1 MIDKVKGVVIEPN
14 GIAHSFGKCRMTL
27 DISDDETHDPIYDI
41 DEFYEQLGISF
52 ENTKGKSR

>member
-27 DISDDETHDPIYDI
+27 DISDDETHDP
-41 DEFYEQLGISF
+41 SF
-52 ENTKGKSR
+52 KIRQSHKKVT

>member
-27 DISDDETHDPIYDI
+27 DISEMKLMILVLKEKY
-41 DEFYEQLGISF
+41 
-52 ENTKGKSR
+52 